1 MADHDNDGHTPIN
14 DADLDAV
21 TGGQA
26 TPSPGGGAIDFSDAN
41 KALEQGRARAKVC
54 EELGRKSHT
63 LPGAGKGPG
72 GTNKIGSDA
81 DVAQRLAASCWK
93 TIGGR

>member
-1 MADHDNDGHTPIN
+1 MPHHDNDGYSPIN

-21 TGGQA
+21 TGGQTA
-26 TPSPGGGAIDFSDAN
+26 PSTAGGAINFDDAD

-54 EELGRKSHT
+54 EELGRRSHT

-81 DVAQRLAASCWK
+81 DIAQRLAASCWK